1 MRASYDPATGTATVS
16 ARVSNLAR
24 RAGTTVVQLYL
35 GSPAQGEPP
44 KQLKGYAK
52 VELGPRSRRVV
63 TFRVGAGDLAYFDAG
78 AGWTV
83 APGRYD
89 ATVGLSSRRGR
100 AASFTVPGS
109 RGRRRAPRRPL
120 SPGRLSRGRAGSRG
134 RRRRASGPRG
144 ATARARGRA

>member
-1 MRASYDPATGTATVS
+1 MRASYDAASGTATVS
-16 ARVSNLAR
+16 ARVGNLAR

-89 ATVGLSSRRGR
+89 ATVVGIDPVADLAVIKLDDAKGLEPATFADSSKLNVGDT
-100 AASFTVPGS
+100 AVAIGAPLGLAGTVS
-109 RGRRRAPRRPL
+109 
-120 SPGRLSRGRAGSRG
+120 
-134 RRRRASGPRG
+134 SGIVM
-144 ATARARGRA
+144 